1 MGQTI
6 SEHNLTAAHVPFE
19 TLFSLPTAQLFERKS
34 GLNQLMTDPI
44 GLSNDELFTKP
55 NYLTLSENRNGS
67 MISSEVKAL

>member
-6 SEHNLTAAHVPFE
+6 SEHNLTAANVPFE

-44 GLSNDELFTKP
+44 SLSNDELFTKP
-55 NYLTLSENRNGS
+55 NYFDFIGNP
-67 MISSEVKAL
+67 